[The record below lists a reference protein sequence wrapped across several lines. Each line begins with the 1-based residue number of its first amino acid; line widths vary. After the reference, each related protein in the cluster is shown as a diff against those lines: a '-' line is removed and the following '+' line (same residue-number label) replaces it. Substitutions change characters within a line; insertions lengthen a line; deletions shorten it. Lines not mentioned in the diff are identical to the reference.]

1 MKYIRKHKQL
11 IEESWFSDISIP
23 NNPISNSLKGTELS
37 IDISISDLSN
47 SYKLNTNNEYIS
59 TLVTRIAGH
68 VIENYIVKKL
78 GLSYTSSVLDGSREE
93 NGQTVEYEIKAYKD
107 SFSSFLKMFS
117 QQQID
122 YICDEND
129 SQDKKVLIVRY
140 SNKNNAPNKI
150 IIRDV
155 FLISKEKFI
164 KYCKSKETSK

>member
-1 MKYIRKHKQL
+1 MKYIRRHKQI

-37 IDISISDLSN
+37 IDISISDLSS
-47 SYKLNTNNEYIS
+47 SYKLNANNEYLS

-107 SFSSFLKMFS
+107 SLSSFLKIFS
-117 QQQID
+117 AESIALFKSEL
-122 YICDEND
+122 ITKSISLKFTCSFSSKLCLIPFSLNLPS
-129 SQDKKVLIVRY
+129 SQPVDLC
-140 SNKNNAPNKI
+140 
-150 IIRDV
+150 
-155 FLISKEKFI
+155 SKLSVVVPCTK
-164 KYCKSKETSK
+164 

>member
-23 NNPISNSLKGTELS
+23 NNPISNSLEGTELS

-93 NGQTVEYEIKAYKD
+93 NGQVVEYEIKAYKD
-107 SFSSFLKMFS
+107 SVSSFLKMFS

-122 YICDEND
+122 YICDKKD
-129 SQDKKVLIVRY
+129 SRDKRVLIVRY

-155 FLISKEKFI
+155 FLISKQKFI
-164 KYCKSKETSK
+164 EYCKSKETLK